1 MLAFILIVGVLIAI
15 YFIVNSQKRKKEE
28 EQRRLENERIAR
40 EQQEQEAKRLEAERI
55 AKEKK
60 EFAEAK
66 HKEYA
71 DVLSE
76 LYDMGM
82 KDENT
87 FISTDEPAYKKFISC
102 RESAMQQK
110 ETMQIWGEDY
120 KKFITTIDDD
130 IKSEISS
137 IAAHYQ
143 RMLLSVRIEWITRY
157 LKIIKLVVNTNDYD
171 DTIQKLKETA
181 KTLNLFL
188 ESTYYIDQ
196 PFNDERNCYEYG
208 VFHFLEDS
216 SDEEVRPEDLSAEI
230 LSSDMDKAEEHFS
243 QLYEIGKEKGVN
255 FQIYKSLAEYITD
268 VDYRNSAIAMWCF
281 AANKP
286 FDVSKFEKAC
296 KISSWY
302 ISYDEIQSLEV
313 MIVRIYNWKSIG
325 GANVVKEYSRDIL
338 NWVEETAQYFSDQKT
353 GEKYGSLVFYH
364 FVSAL
369 AWMELYDIELMVLK
383 KLVDLKVQ
391 LWEDAQ
397 ERLKFLS
404 SGGTANVQ
412 IYTPVENVFSFDTS
426 AAEWKDNEIDVFF
439 RKIKMKNIPLEYSLV
454 RKKWTKTYPLQT
466 GQEYSA
472 DALYAEF
479 SKMVDDFDG
488 EVTLTREDA
497 VALNT
502 KNVRYSDAMIF
513 HFISE
518 RNRCI
523 SMLFHAEK
531 FGKNLNITILT
542 LFTPEKNVPV
552 EDLERYAIAIKN
564 NVYAESFQESIL
576 ESLDRIL
583 KVQTEAYE
591 DTTTTNENAEVD
603 FSGFFD

>member
-110 ETMQIWGEDY
+110 ETMQIWGEEY

-216 SDEEVRPEDLSAEI
+216 SDEEVRPEDLSAER
-230 LSSDMDKAEEHFS
+230 
-243 QLYEIGKEKGVN
+243 
-255 FQIYKSLAEYITD
+255 T
-268 VDYRNSAIAMWCF
+268 
-281 AANKP
+281 
-286 FDVSKFEKAC
+286 
-296 KISSWY
+296 
-302 ISYDEIQSLEV
+302 
-313 MIVRIYNWKSIG
+313 
-325 GANVVKEYSRDIL
+325 
-338 NWVEETAQYFSDQKT
+338 
-353 GEKYGSLVFYH
+353 
-364 FVSAL
+364 
-369 AWMELYDIELMVLK
+369 
-383 KLVDLKVQ
+383 
-391 LWEDAQ
+391 
-397 ERLKFLS
+397 FL
-404 SGGTANVQ
+404 
-412 IYTPVENVFSFDTS
+412 
-426 AAEWKDNEIDVFF
+426 
-439 RKIKMKNIPLEYSLV
+439 
-454 RKKWTKTYPLQT
+454 
-466 GQEYSA
+466 
-472 DALYAEF
+472 
-479 SKMVDDFDG
+479 
-488 EVTLTREDA
+488 
-497 VALNT
+497 
-502 KNVRYSDAMIF
+502 
-513 HFISE
+513 
-518 RNRCI
+518 
-523 SMLFHAEK
+523 
-531 FGKNLNITILT
+531 TI
-542 LFTPEKNVPV
+542 
-552 EDLERYAIAIKN
+552 I
-564 NVYAESFQESIL
+564 
-576 ESLDRIL
+576 
-583 KVQTEAYE
+583 
-591 DTTTTNENAEVD
+591 
-603 FSGFFD
+603 

>member
-110 ETMQIWGEDY
+110 ETMQIWGEEY

-439 RKIKMKNIPLEYSLV
+439 RKIKMKNIRIFSRSEKMDKNISV
-454 RKKWTKTYPLQT
+454 TNWT
-466 GQEYSA
+466 G
-472 DALYAEF
+472 
-479 SKMVDDFDG
+479 
-488 EVTLTREDA
+488 
-497 VALNT
+497 
-502 KNVRYSDAMIF
+502 I
-513 HFISE
+513 
-518 RNRCI
+518 
-523 SMLFHAEK
+523 
-531 FGKNLNITILT
+531 
-542 LFTPEKNVPV
+542 
-552 EDLERYAIAIKN
+552 
-564 NVYAESFQESIL
+564 
-576 ESLDRIL
+576 
-583 KVQTEAYE
+583 
-591 DTTTTNENAEVD
+591 
-603 FSGFFD
+603 